1 MAIDMVLAIKKENN
15 KKHRLS
21 ISSAFRKGISNNIYC
36 NLEYHIQLC
45 LFCVLCRISEGV
57 LSFEDSNKS
66 RNYFGRQL
74 K

>member
-45 LFCVLCRISEGV
+45 LFVFCAEYLRVSYPLKTQTNQEII
-57 LSFEDSNKS
+57 LEDS
-66 RNYFGRQL
+66 
-74 K
+74 